1 MEHNQV
7 ILFKGKNVRRV
18 IHNNEWYFVIVD
30 IIEALTDSVDPSGY
44 LRDLRR
50 RDIEI
55 EKGWGQ
61 IAHPLIINTAGG
73 PQKMICAN
81 TENIFRIVQSIP
93 SPKAEPFKR

>member
-55 EKGWGQ
+55 QTKLMRPEV
-61 IAHPLIINTAGG
+61 
-73 PQKMICAN
+73 
-81 TENIFRIVQSIP
+81 NIVYSLKDLASEIKDNYLSYI
-93 SPKAEPFKR
+93 K